1 MGSYQVSN
9 LLDVVQ
15 ESLVLFGNV
24 NNLLSKRRG
33 EVVFDAVQPSLN
45 KYAKGDFTEA
55 RSDLF
60 GDNSRR
66 DWLRSIIK
74 SSESCF
80 KRHKGVQE
88 PSSSTQG

>member
-24 NNLLSKRRG
+24 KG

-45 KYAKGDFTEA
+45 KYAKGDFTKAE
-55 RSDLF
+55 SDLF

-66 DWLRSIIK
+66 D
-74 SSESCF
+74 
-80 KRHKGVQE
+80 
-88 PSSSTQG
+88 